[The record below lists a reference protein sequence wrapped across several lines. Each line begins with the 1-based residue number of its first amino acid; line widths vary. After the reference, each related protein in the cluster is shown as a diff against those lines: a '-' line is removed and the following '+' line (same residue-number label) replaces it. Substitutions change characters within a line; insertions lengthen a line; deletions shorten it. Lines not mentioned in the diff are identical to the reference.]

1 MEQVAELIKK
11 SQAGDRQARDKLIAD
26 NLGLVYS
33 VVARFAGRGH
43 DREELV
49 QIGSIGL
56 IKAIDKFDCSYEE
69 IFHMR
74 FRDLRGDPAV
84 SGDDGPIKVSRS
96 KGKTHGRSDRRS
108 GAGYRSWQGS
118 YDRGVSVR
126 KTGIDREDIVMALDA
141 AVGVDL

>member
-56 IKAIDKFDCSYEE
+56 IKAIDKFDCSYEVKFSTYAVPLITGE
-69 IFHMR
+69 IKR
-74 FRDLRGDPAV
+74 FIR
-84 SGDDGPIKVSRS
+84 DDGLVKVSRTL
-96 KGKTHGRSDRRS
+96 KENGQPGEIC
-108 GAGYRSWQGS
+108 QGETAQKP
-118 YDRGVSVR
+118 R
-126 KTGIDREDIVMALDA
+126 KRTNT
-141 AVGVDL
+141 